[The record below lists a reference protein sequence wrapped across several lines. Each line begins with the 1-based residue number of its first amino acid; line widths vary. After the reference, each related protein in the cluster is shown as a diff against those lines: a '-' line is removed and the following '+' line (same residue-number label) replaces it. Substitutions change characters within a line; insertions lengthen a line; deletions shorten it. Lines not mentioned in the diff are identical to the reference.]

1 MLYETKVTFD
11 EIEAPSPNEF
21 TAYRWSLPGK
31 DQGNFSSLPD
41 VAQTLRIPLRSF
53 FANSLGD
60 QRRVNMP
67 VSAACGWG
75 IEDMARIYYARAVAP
90 DGTRFCLR
98 FIFNAVEA
106 TANRN
111 PENVQHYRRL
121 ITDAR
126 FHSDH
131 LQATAGVITPIHYG
145 VWAMDTKS
153 WAGMVFF
160 SLTQWCGVS
169 WRSLYG
175 TKMDTPENRL
185 LVGRTFE
192 MLHDIG
198 IQLDGVVADSG
209 DFRHV
214 LFDVDDPGVSPD
226 LIFKSGNHKCGRKIP
241 IVPTGPIHACGCEEL
256 DSVLFLLG
264 FSKPLEAPISA
275 DDAVKWYEEYARRH
289 PSYSNS
295 SILIAQ
301 RQRLY
306 PNYPAVYS
314 GLTIAFQDETEYPP
328 LTLTDAA
335 RTQVDPVASM
345 GSYSQLE
352 LAAKTLGRVYQYRK
366 ANSESS
372 SRCPRDATRR
382 EVHVVRLNLIA
393 GHDPPSCTVGSSLFR
408 RFFPARWID
417 GPDVARTRDRW
428 SIRPVARRRRR
439 AIRVHKKS
447 LFLNG
452 AGHSKRNR
460 VCLANAVDWGLEDVC
475 DIYYARGIGD
485 DGSLFC
491 LRLLLNA
498 RVSLKP
504 KGSLNH
510 QHYMRLVRDAQFH
523 AAHLQ
528 ATAGIIT
535 PLHYGMWVMETDW
548 AGTILFSLTSW
559 AGIPYT
565 NLIQTKLDTPAM
577 QALVAG
583 TFERLHDAGIQLDGR
598 IAHQRA
604 FSHVLIDIDLFPSK
618 TKDKASAS
626 IRSMRCFIAGFA
638 DGSKHAC
645 KRQLPVL
652 PLGTLVPTI
661 PFGCQELSSVHDLL
675 GFSRA
680 ERVDPKTFVAE
691 ARDWHRRYAET
702 HPDYDNFAILI
713 AQRMRLFPESQPL
726 YTGVKVAFVDEDE
739 ELSGLRM
746 SGLAEQVISPAEPMS
761 TCTWAQLAA
770 RINAGQHPHSRKTG
784 SASSH

>member
-1 MLYETKVTFD
+1 MTRRAALSVQVCFEDSSQPAGSTARMWRVPGTDGPF
-11 EIEAPSPNEF
+11 AP
-21 TAYRWSLPGK
+21 LP
-31 DQGNFSSLPD
+31 
-41 VAQTLRIPLRSF
+41 
-53 FANSLGD
+53 
-60 QRRVNMP
+60 
-67 VSAACGWG
+67 
-75 IEDMARIYYARAVAP
+75 
-90 DGTRFCLR
+90 
-98 FIFNAVEA
+98 
-106 TANRN
+106 
-111 PENVQHYRRL
+111 
-121 ITDAR
+121 
-126 FHSDH
+126 
-131 LQATAGVITPIHYG
+131 AGVG
-145 VWAMDTKS
+145 
-153 WAGMVFF
+153 
-160 SLTQWCGVS
+160 
-169 WRSLYG
+169 
-175 TKMDTPENRL
+175 
-185 LVGRTFE
+185 
-192 MLHDIG
+192 
-198 IQLDGVVADSG
+198 
-209 DFRHV
+209 
-214 LFDVDDPGVSPD
+214 
-226 LIFKSGNHKCGRKIP
+226 
-241 IVPTGPIHACGCEEL
+241 
-256 DSVLFLLG
+256 
-264 FSKPLEAPISA
+264 
-275 DDAVKWYEEYARRH
+275 
-289 PSYSNS
+289 
-295 SILIAQ
+295 
-301 RQRLY
+301 
-306 PNYPAVYS
+306 
-314 GLTIAFQDETEYPP
+314 
-328 LTLTDAA
+328 
-335 RTQVDPVASM
+335 
-345 GSYSQLE
+345 
-352 LAAKTLGRVYQYRK
+352 
-366 ANSESS
+366 
-372 SRCPRDATRR
+372 
-382 EVHVVRLNLIA
+382 
-393 GHDPPSCTVGSSLFR
+393 
-408 RFFPARWID
+408 
-417 GPDVARTRDRW
+417 
-428 SIRPVARRRRR
+428 

-691 ARDWHRRYAET
+691 ARDWHRRYWT
-702 HPDYDNFAILI
+702 
-713 AQRMRLFPESQPL
+713 R
-726 YTGVKVAFVDEDE
+726 
-739 ELSGLRM
+739 
-746 SGLAEQVISPAEPMS
+746 
-761 TCTWAQLAA
+761 AQLAA